1 MGNYFD
7 DSDYFTRV
15 FSNAV
20 SQTDANEY
28 AKTAAISDGRLKKA
42 YKQTADIRKFEIELF

>member
-42 YKQTADIRKFEIELF
+42 YKHNQPLLVSFQRC